1 MTAASAVMLG
11 AGIEVSDAMS
21 PQLFNAPLVRLTIF
35 IFVSAIFEEVVF
47 RAPLYFIAR
56 LEKDSVTLAAMIV
69 LSAIFGLAHG
79 AHDYGHLILQGTF
92 GLALSVMFLK
102 LGAIHR
108 KVPRFDPFSAVVLTH
123 FAFDMVLVLSARLQ
137 IDGA

>member
-1 MTAASAVMLG
+1 
-11 AGIEVSDAMS
+11 
-21 PQLFNAPLVRLTIF
+21 
-35 IFVSAIFEEVVF
+35 VVF

-79 AHDYGHLILQGTF
+79 AHDYGHLVLQGTF
-92 GLALSVMFLK
+92 GMALSVMFLK

-108 KVPRFDPFSAVVLTH
+108 KVPGFDPFSAVVLTH
-123 FAFDMVLVLSARLQ
+123 FAFDMVLVLSARLS